1 MAAMPSSVLGFDF
14 GLRRIGCAVGQSI
27 TQTASPLPI
36 LSANQGAPDWT
47 QVDAL
52 MRSWKPTA
60 LVVGMPIKERE
71 TDTVLTE
78 EVTIFVQQLSERY
91 GLPVH
96 TMDERFSTREARAI
110 LQEKHGK
117 SFSHEKVDSLAA
129 CLIVESWFS
138 QI

>member
-1 MAAMPSSVLGFDF
+1 MAAMPNTVLGFDF
-14 GLRRIGCAVGQSI
+14 GLKRIGCAVGQSI

-36 LSANQGAPDWT
+36 LPANQGIPDWT
-47 QVDAL
+47 KIDAL
-52 MRSWKPTA
+52 MRNWKPSA
-60 LVVGMPIKERE
+60 LVVGMPVKERE

-78 EVTIFVQQLSERY
+78 EVTTFVQQLTVRY
-91 GLPVH
+91 DLPVH

-129 CLIVESWFS
+129 CLIIESWLNK
-138 QI
+138 I